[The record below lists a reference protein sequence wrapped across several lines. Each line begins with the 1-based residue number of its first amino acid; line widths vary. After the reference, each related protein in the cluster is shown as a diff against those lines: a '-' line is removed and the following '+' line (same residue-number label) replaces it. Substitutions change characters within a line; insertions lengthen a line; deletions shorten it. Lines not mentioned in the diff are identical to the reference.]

1 MDRGEL
7 QKYRQP
13 TDLEPVRRG
22 MAQLPASHVL
32 VFGVVALATLAV
44 IALTA
49 AVVAVSVA
57 VVAVALRP
65 YFRRR

>member
-7 QKYRQP
+7 RRYKQP
-13 TDLEPVRRG
+13 TDIESYRRG
-22 MAQLPASHVL
+22 TAQVPATAL
-32 VFGVVALATLAV
+32 VMFGVVALVALAV
-44 IALTA
+44 VALTA

-65 YFRRR
+65 YFKR